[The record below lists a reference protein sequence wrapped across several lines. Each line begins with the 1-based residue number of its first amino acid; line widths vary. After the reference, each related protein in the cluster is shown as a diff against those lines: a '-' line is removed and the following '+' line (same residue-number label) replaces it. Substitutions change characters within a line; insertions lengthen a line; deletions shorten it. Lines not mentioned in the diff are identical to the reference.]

1 VRRSSTLERH
11 RGWRDTG
18 ITSRLVLALETF
30 DGTGSDSMKQNRT
43 LVIPPHGDPCVSTIA
58 NLRLRRAAL
67 SAAGRLRASSA
78 SDPPSPAGFRQA
90 QESTNKVSAMPEPDP
105 RCLELRERITTLED
119 ARRAVARWSMETAT
133 DLTAAGHDKWARLVP
148 CKPAVRRSSSTTPQ
162 TTSCTDSV
170 QVTPGTEATILS
182 AASAADDPAGP
193 PSVRRKQ
200 GPAGETFRRP
210 SPLGAIARRLGAGVH
225 RVLGKVAA

>member
-43 LVIPPHGDPCVSTIA
+43 LIISPHGDRRVSTIA

-67 SAAGRLRASSA
+67 SAAGRVRASFA

-90 QESTNKVSAMPEPDP
+90 QESTNKVKPMPEPDP
-105 RCLELRERITTLED
+105 RCLELRERIGTQGD
-119 ARRAVARWSMETAT
+119 AR
-133 DLTAAGHDKWARLVP
+133 
-148 CKPAVRRSSSTTPQ
+148 PQ
-162 TTSCTDSV
+162 TTSCTDSM
-170 QVTPGTEATILS
+170 QVTPGTEATIFS

-200 GPAGETFRRP
+200 GPAGETIGRP

-225 RVLGKVAA
+225 RLLGKVAA